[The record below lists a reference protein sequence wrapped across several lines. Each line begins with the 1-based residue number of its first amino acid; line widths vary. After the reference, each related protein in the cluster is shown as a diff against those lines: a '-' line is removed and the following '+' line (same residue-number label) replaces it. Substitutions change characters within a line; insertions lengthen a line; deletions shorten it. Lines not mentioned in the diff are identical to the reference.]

1 MSVGAGGAWFVLDLA
16 PLPPITISSPDTH
29 STAYLNTQH
38 PTPHPPPST
47 TRHRQQGQDG
57 ELRWV
62 LYQVGFLLL
71 GLLGV
76 VGLAVSALWVVHIV
90 IYMLPP
96 VPIHPMLNEVFA
108 KLDGVFP
115 LFGVAAFAA
124 FCLYLMAVAV
134 KGNFL
139 LGLNFLVV
147 KLYPVR
153 PGATLTSSLL
163 VNVALVLAMSG
174 AVTQFC
180 ASAFAS
186 YAANTA
192 VFEIFGND
200 VRRFGCLVAVVVVVL
215 WCWVSRVCCVLR
227 VRCVLRTAA
236 GLRPTQHPNTP
247 PPTFPNL
254 HTNDHPQSRPPGPL
268 PARPALRLPVQRVPL
283 HAAVDRGRVAAVG
296 GRARRGRA
304 VEAAQAGLGWMDRG
318 GGGVLRAA
326 QNGRRG
332 TAAR

>member
-1 MSVGAGGAWFVLDLA
+1 M
-16 PLPPITISSPDTH
+16 
-29 STAYLNTQH
+29 
-38 PTPHPPPST
+38 
-47 TRHRQQGQDG
+47 
-57 ELRWV
+57 

-247 PPTFPNL
+247 PQPSPTFTQMIIHNHDRQVLYLRGLRYVYQFNVFLYMLLSIAGVSLLWAVVRGAGGPWK
-254 HTNDHPQSRPPGPL
+254 RRKPG
-268 PARPALRLPVQRVPL
+268 
-283 HAAVDRGRVAAVG
+283 
-296 GRARRGRA
+296 
-304 VEAAQAGLGWMDRG
+304 
-318 GGGVLRAA
+318 
-326 QNGRRG
+326 
-332 TAAR
+332 